1 MAPAVREVLIDIH
14 ETKTGSTR
22 AAASEWLEGLIDAGR
37 YHQDV
42 YGFGK

>member
-1 MAPAVREVLIDIH
+1 MAPAVREALIDIY
-14 ETKTGSTR
+14 EAEASSTR
-22 AAASEWLEGLIDAGR
+22 EAASQWLESLIDAGR